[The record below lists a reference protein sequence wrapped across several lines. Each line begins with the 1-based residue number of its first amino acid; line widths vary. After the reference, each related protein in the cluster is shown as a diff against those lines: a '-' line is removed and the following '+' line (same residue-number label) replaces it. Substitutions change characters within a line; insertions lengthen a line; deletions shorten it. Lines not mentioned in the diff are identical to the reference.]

1 MTLIQGNRCI
11 EAKIKHF
18 RIFMRKPSILRFF
31 YARNRLRALSKLEN
45 ASLTLIQ
52 GLWLEHLD
60 LLYSMFFWIKLS
72 TLNPYFY
79 WGQIDPC
86 LNRLE
91 ILRFYLKN
99 LAFLQFH
106 INSPIDNESSLI
118 EEPRSKRSSQTIR
131 GIPRNSSLKIRGVKL
146 TPVWRMRVNF
156 KKCLLFTQTMCTR
169 ERVK

>member
-1 MTLIQGNRCI
+1 MFDFRFNTPIPSLNQGQGRMFKVRECAQSI
-11 EAKIKHF
+11 PRIKLPLRGHLLKKIF
-18 RIFMRKPSILRFF
+18 LNI
-31 YARNRLRALSKLEN
+31 
-45 ASLTLIQ
+45 
-52 GLWLEHLD
+52 
-60 LLYSMFFWIKLS
+60 LS

-118 EEPRSKRSSQTIR
+118 EEPRSKRSSQTIK
-131 GIPRNSSLKIRGVKL
+131 GIPRNSSLNIRGVKL
-146 TPVWRMRVNF
+146 TPV
-156 KKCLLFTQTMCTR
+156 
-169 ERVK
+169 